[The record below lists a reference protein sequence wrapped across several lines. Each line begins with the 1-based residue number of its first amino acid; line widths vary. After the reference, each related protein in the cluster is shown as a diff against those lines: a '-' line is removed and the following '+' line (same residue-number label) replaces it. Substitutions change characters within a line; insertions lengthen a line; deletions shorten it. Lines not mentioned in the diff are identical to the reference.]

1 MPTISAFIMKHAVV
15 TYFALAFAISWGGV
29 LAVVGR
35 KIPATRQEFERL

>member
-1 MPTISAFIMKHAVV
+1 MPMIKAFIMKHAVV

-29 LAVVGR
+29 FAVAGP